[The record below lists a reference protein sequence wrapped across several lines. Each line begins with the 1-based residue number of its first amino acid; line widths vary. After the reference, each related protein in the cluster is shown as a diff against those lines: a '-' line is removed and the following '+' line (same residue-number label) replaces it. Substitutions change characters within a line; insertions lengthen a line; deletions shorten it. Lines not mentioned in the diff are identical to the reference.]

1 MYILAPSILSADFSK
16 LGEDVKTVSDAG
28 AQYIHLD
35 VMDGAFVP
43 SISFGMPVI
52 SSLRK
57 TTDRVFDVHMM
68 VEEPGRYVNDV
79 RKAGADLICVH
90 QEACLHL
97 DRTINQIKET
107 GAKAAVALNPATPV
121 ETLSCILKE
130 VDMFLIMS
138 VNPGFGGQKFIP
150 YTLEKIKKLRTM
162 LNEAGLTTDIEV
174 DGGVIEAAQSMGA
187 STMQIIMKVL
197 LPEALPSLINGS
209 AIAATTIL
217 GYSAMSGAVGG
228 GGLGKLA
235 IMYGYNR
242 YQTDIMFITVVLLI
256 VIVQVFQ
263 SFGNWATKRSDR
275 RIS

>member
-79 RKAGADLICVH
+79 RKAGADIICVH

-97 DRTINQIKET
+97 DRTINQIKEL
-107 GAKAAVALNPATPV
+107 GMKVGVALNPATPV
-121 ETLSCILKE
+121 ETLSCVLDQ
-130 VDMFLIMS
+130 VDMILLMS

-150 YTLEKIKKLRTM
+150 YTVDKIRKLRAM
-162 LNEAGLTTDIEV
+162 LNERGLQTDIQV
-174 DGGVIEAAQSMGA
+174 DGGVGLGNVKELMEAGA
-187 STMQIIMKVL
+187 NIFV
-197 LPEALPSLINGS
+197 AGS
-209 AIAATTIL
+209 AVYKNDAAANVKAFLKIFEE
-217 GYSAMSGAVGG
+217 AE
-228 GGLGKLA
+228 
-235 IMYGYNR
+235 NR
-242 YQTDIMFITVVLLI
+242 
-256 VIVQVFQ
+256 
-263 SFGNWATKRSDR
+263 
-275 RIS
+275 